1 LQKAKGEVMRC
12 TGCGGE
18 NEQDHHF
25 CVHCGISLQ
34 TAHSAPRF
42 QREPT
47 AIIQKPTHDEQQK
60 ITIISIAAII
70 ASFIVVFI
78 LTGINPKTIP
88 ALLLLFFPL
97 ILGELIF
104 LLKARKPVLMIEK
117 FQTWLKGKKET
128 NTHRAG
134 FVSKWFLEPL
144 LLCLAK
150 TMQVAEGIEN
160 PHFRAG
166 VITSALLYAIGFI
179 VCVAV
184 GIVVAI
190 VSH

>member
-1 LQKAKGEVMRC
+1 MRC

-25 CVHCGISLQ
+25 CIHCGISLQ
-34 TAHSAPRF
+34 ASSSAPKF
-42 QREPT
+42 QRKPT
-47 AIIQKPTHDEQQK
+47 AIIQKPIHDEQQK

-70 ASFIVVFI
+70 AAFVVIFI
-78 LTGINPKTIP
+78 LTGTNPKAIP

-104 LLKARKPVLMIEK
+104 LLRLQKPVLMMEI
-117 FQTWLKGKKET
+117 FQTWFKGKKET
-128 NTHRAG
+128 NAHRSG
-134 FVSKWFLEPL
+134 FANKWFFEPL
-144 LLCLAK
+144 FLCLAN
-150 TMQVAEGIEN
+150 TMQWTEGITN
-160 PHFRAG
+160 PHLRAG
-166 VITSALLYAIGFI
+166 LIISVFLYAIGLV

-184 GIVVAI
+184 GIVAAI

>member
-1 LQKAKGEVMRC
+1 MRC

-18 NEQDHHF
+18 NEQDHYF
-25 CVHCGISLQ
+25 CIHCGISLK
-34 TAHSAPRF
+34 ASSSAPKF
-42 QREPT
+42 QRKPT
-47 AIIQKPTHDEQQK
+47 AIIQKPTHDGQQK

-70 ASFIVVFI
+70 AAFVVIFI
-78 LTGINPKTIP
+78 LTGTNPKTIP

-104 LLKARKPVLMIEK
+104 LLRLRKPVLMSEI

-128 NTHRAG
+128 NAHRAG
-134 FVSKWFLEPL
+134 FVSKWFFEPL
-144 LLCLAK
+144 FLSLANALQK
-150 TMQVAEGIEN
+150 AEGIEN
-160 PHFRAG
+160 PHLRAA
-166 VITSALLYAIGFI
+166 VIVSVVLYAIGLV

-184 GIVVAI
+184 GIVAAI